1 MSVPDLTTLTL
12 DELREWITALNDRYV
27 QLTAEQSTDRE
38 QRRAQISE
46 AITDLGGLLGPTEG
60 PPGIGDIR
68 AVRRY
73 DTATMGA
80 NAGLALSLAFEGLEI
95 LTSTVLDI
103 AHVIA
108 TDV

>member
-1 MSVPDLTTLTL
+1 MSVPDLTNLTAV
-12 DELREWITALNDRYV
+12 ELREWITALNERFT
-27 QLTAEQSTDRE
+27 QLAEQQTTELE

-46 AITDLGGLLGPTEG
+46 AITDLGALLGPVEG
-60 PPGIGDIR
+60 VAGIGDIR

-73 DTATMGA
+73 DAETMGA

-95 LTSTVLDI
+95 LTTTILNI

-108 TDV
+108 ADA

>member
-1 MSVPDLTTLTL
+1 MSVPDLSTLTL

-27 QLTAEQSTDRE
+27 QLASEQADERE
-38 QRRAQISE
+38 SKRAQIGE

-60 PPGIGDIR
+60 PPGITDIR

-95 LTSTVLDI
+95 LTATVLDI

-108 TDV
+108 ADT